1 MGDYDP
7 GGSCPCLDPLL
18 YLIEKQF
25 TNLIIF
31 YLPPPVSSGY

>member
-1 MGDYDP
+1 MEDYEP
-7 GGSCPCLDPLL
+7 GESCPCLDPLL

-25 TNLIIF
+25 IPLSIF